1 MSRAAV
7 HERTTRE
14 TQISA
19 DVRLDGDGQAT
30 IELPIPFFAH
40 MVDSFIRYSG
50 MDATVRG
57 SGDIEV
63 DSHHLVE
70 DCGLVLGAAVSEAL
84 GSRAGIRRFGDAL
97 APLDESLVRCAVDYG
112 RRPHVV
118 YAMDQLRGRINDF
131 DVSVLGEFVK
141 GYAQTAG
148 ATIHMDCLR
157 GENLHHI
164 AEAAFKALGLATR
177 DAFTVVGSTIPST
190 KGVLG

>member
-1 MSRAAV
+1 MTRTAAAERA
-7 HERTTRE
+7 TRE
-14 TQISA
+14 TRISA
-19 DVRLDGDGQAT
+19 EVDVDGEGRSS
-30 IELPIPFFAH
+30 IELPLPFFAH
-40 MVDSFIRYSG
+40 MIDSFVRYSG
-50 MDATVRG
+50 MNVTLRG
-57 SGDIEV
+57 SGDVEV

-70 DCGLVLGAAVSEAL
+70 DCGLVLGRAVSDAL
-84 GSRAGIRRFGDAL
+84 GERVGIRRFGDAI

-118 YAMDQLRGRINDF
+118 YAMDPLRGRINDF
-131 DVSVLGEFVK
+131 DVTVLGEFVK

-177 DAFTVVGSTIPST
+177 EAFTVVGSTIPST
-190 KGVLG
+190 KGTL